1 VHNVRKPICQLACLA
16 LGISCGLCLSQT
28 PNGAGS
34 AGAEAAVH
42 LEPHAGR
49 TTFRIGEPVI
59 LDLVFASGSPG
70 YVVETD
76 DNPYLPVS
84 DQVDVAPDGG
94 WVRTH
99 STFRGQAI
107 NFNAI
112 STLAG
117 DPIRVPVWLNRTIT
131 FLKPGHYQ
139 VTVTTERL
147 GKAENMM
154 VATSPESCEACRV
167 TNAVGID
174 LSQPDDAEESA
185 VVLSLARKL
194 EDTAKPGGNRF
205 SPEQKEVFDHLQ
217 TELRRSTG
225 STDADHKRQEALLQ
239 RLGAIVV
246 SQQSAAKKRSDA
258 RREAAVQLACLD
270 GDEAV
275 RAKVHFIAAESQED
289 AGDPD
294 IGIARI
300 LVDGLASSRNK
311 QMQLTLFEEAWRDP
325 KLLPTD
331 VLQTA
336 LRQARELTQKDW
348 VTDDSVMW
356 AGTPEQRQATL
367 QEYQREVNQII
378 ATLPLRS
385 ETNRAETIKFL
396 KALAVPNPFN
406 QSQSPTPLS
415 R

>member
-34 AGAEAAVH
+34 AGGEAAVH

-107 NFNAI
+107 NFNA
-112 STLAG
+112 
-117 DPIRVPVWLNRTIT
+117 
-131 FLKPGHYQ
+131 
-139 VTVTTERL
+139 
-147 GKAENMM
+147 
-154 VATSPESCEACRV
+154 
-167 TNAVGID
+167 
-174 LSQPDDAEESA
+174 
-185 VVLSLARKL
+185 
-194 EDTAKPGGNRF
+194 
-205 SPEQKEVFDHLQ
+205 
-217 TELRRSTG
+217 
-225 STDADHKRQEALLQ
+225 
-239 RLGAIVV
+239 
-246 SQQSAAKKRSDA
+246 
-258 RREAAVQLACLD
+258 
-270 GDEAV
+270 
-275 RAKVHFIAAESQED
+275 
-289 AGDPD
+289 
-294 IGIARI
+294 
-300 LVDGLASSRNK
+300 
-311 QMQLTLFEEAWRDP
+311 MQLTLFEEAWRDP
-325 KLLPTD
+325 KVLPTD